1 MDIHR
6 INRACAAC
14 KYQRRKCTPDCPLAP
29 YFPADKPKMLANA
42 HRLFGISNMVK
53 TLKSID
59 DDDHKD
65 EAMKSIIFESEMRA
79 RFPSH
84 GCLGLIMEY
93 QDMIIESMKEL
104 DRVKQLLNLC
114 KLSQQQNLRHFS
126 SLDYS
131 SVPSTSSSIPIS
143 NNVGDVPYYD
153 HNSENNNEYSS
164 SWKS

>member
-6 INRACAAC
+6 KNKACAAC

-104 DRVKQLLNLC
+104 DHVKQLLKNL
-114 KLSQQQNLRHFS
+114 QHFS
-126 SLDYS
+126 SLDHS
-131 SVPSTSSSIPIS
+131 SVPTTSSQIPGINPIS
-143 NNVGDVPYYD
+143 SNVGNIIPRDVNKFPTI
-153 HNSENNNEYSS
+153 
-164 SWKS
+164 